1 MIEILIA
8 VLAGVLTIGAPCIL
22 PLLPILLGASVGRS
36 STTRPFFITL
46 GFVVSFVVIGLTIS
60 VLTTKL
66 GVDPNT
72 LRYVAIG
79 LLVLFGLFMVFPKPF
94 EILTS
99 YLNGFINKA
108 NAVGSADKES
118 NKGGFILG
126 LMLGVIW
133 TPCAGPV
140 LGAILTLIATSTD
153 MVRAAILLLSYAVGA
168 GIPMLAIAYGGQFV
182 TTKVRAIAPYSARI
196 QQVFGVVIIVIAG
209 LMFFQYDTLLQTKL
223 LEKFPNLFLNS
234 KEDMLIEYFR

>member
-22 PLLPILLGASVGRS
+22 PLLPILLGASVGRNS
-36 STTRPFFITL
+36 NTRPFFITF
-46 GFVVSFVVIGLTIS
+46 GFVISFAVIGLTIS
-60 VLTTKL
+60 VLTLKL
-66 GVDPNT
+66 GVNPNT
-72 LRYVAIG
+72 LRYLAIG
-79 LLVLFGLFMVFPKPF
+79 LLSLFGLFMVFPKPF

-99 YLNGFINKA
+99 YLSGFINKA

-153 MVRAAILLLSYAVGA
+153 MVRAGILLLSYAVGA

-234 KEDMLIEYFR
+234 KEDMLIEYFK